1 MMGANYRIKQR
12 GGMPMNAVGIDVS
25 KGKSMIAVMRPF
37 EMDPFVKTPFF
48 DLLVGDPRSFS

>member
-1 MMGANYRIKQR
+1 
-12 GGMPMNAVGIDVS
+12 MPMYAVGIDVS